1 MDKWRGSVN
10 QKWMPTM
17 REWENGPIIFWGK
30 PPWIHYDSPWFLG
43 VFRRS
48 QDTRV
53 WESLFGTCLRKTGP
67 TGCRF
72 NWRALSVNTLF
83 TMKITGVV
91 AVIPPKFGMNVS
103 YILVGGFNP
112 LKNISQ
118 LGLWFPIYGKMFQAT
133 NQYRFKTIPNA
144 TLKSLHPNAIDRKL
158 ARNGMHRP
166 SPNWRCSFLNR
177 GPLMV

>member
-1 MDKWRGSVN
+1 MDKWRGDVN
-10 QKWMPTM
+10 QKWNAHHERM
-17 REWENGPIIFWGK
+17 RKWSHHFLGK
-30 PPWIHYDSPWFLG
+30 TPWIHYDSPWFLG

-67 TGCRF
+67 TGCRL

-83 TMKITGVV
+83 TWKSLGVV

-103 YILVGGFNP
+103 YILVSTP

-118 LGLWFPIYGKMFQAT
+118 LVLWFPMYGKMFQAT

>member
-1 MDKWRGSVN
+1 MAWL
-10 QKWMPTM
+10 
-17 REWENGPIIFWGK
+17 REPKMECPPWENEKMVPSFSGENPHGFTM
-30 PPWIHYDSPWFLG
+30 IHHDSLAFSGAAKTPEFEKAFS
-43 VFRRS
+43 VP
-48 QDTRV
+48 V
-53 WESLFGTCLRKTGP
+53 WEKQARLDVVLTGALWASTLCSHENHWGLWLSSLQNLV
-67 TGCRF
+67 
-72 NWRALSVNTLF
+72 WMYHIYWL
-83 TMKITGVV
+83 VV
-91 AVIPPKFGMNVS
+91 S
-103 YILVGGFNP
+103 TP
-112 LKNISQ
+112 LKNINQ